1 MIVAAAILYGG
12 GDFSKSVCMAV
23 ETGFDTDCNGATV
36 GSVVGMAKEIGC
48 IDESWTKP
56 INNTVRTSVFGVE
69 EVSVSE
75 LAAQTLKHIG

>member
-1 MIVAAAILYGG
+1 MAA
-12 GDFSKSVCMAV
+12 
-23 ETGFDTDCNGATV
+23 ETGLDTDCNGATV
-36 GSVVGMAKEIGC
+36 GSVVGMAKGIGC

>member
-1 MIVAAAILYGG
+1 MTA
-12 GDFSKSVCMAV
+12 S
-23 ETGFDTDCNGATV
+23 
-36 GSVVGMAKEIGC
+36 C